1 MKEELIDKRRSKRS
15 KLEKKESMIAFGFVS
30 IKLLGFAAFTL
41 IPVCICILYSFTNM
55 NPLRYSETVFSYFGE
70 ESFWNGI
77 QNYVNLFTHPL
88 YTQIFLRSALNTI
101 ILLISVPLGMAAG
114 LVLAV
119 LLTENDTKFKAG
131 FRLLIYLPVVASAVA
146 MGYIWRYIFET
157 QYGILNQLLGLNVNW
172 FSNEHLTRLAII
184 VKNSWGSMG
193 RTMIMYIAARLAVGN
208 NYYEAAQL
216 DGANRLQMF
225 WHITFPLVTPTTFYL
240 IVTGVIGNLQSY
252 NDSVIFAPGSTGS
265 QTVVWFIWNYGI
277 NQNRYGLA
285 SAASVLLSIVIM
297 GLTIIQF
304 KRSDKWVFEG

>member
-1 MKEELIDKRRSKRS
+1 
-15 KLEKKESMIAFGFVS
+15 
-30 IKLLGFAAFTL
+30 
-41 IPVCICILYSFTNM
+41 
-55 NPLRYSETVFSYFGE
+55 
-70 ESFWNGI
+70 
-77 QNYVNLFTHPL
+77 
-88 YTQIFLRSALNTI
+88 
-101 ILLISVPLGMAAG
+101 MAGG

-225 WHITFPLVTPTTFYL
+225 WRITFPLVTPTTFYL